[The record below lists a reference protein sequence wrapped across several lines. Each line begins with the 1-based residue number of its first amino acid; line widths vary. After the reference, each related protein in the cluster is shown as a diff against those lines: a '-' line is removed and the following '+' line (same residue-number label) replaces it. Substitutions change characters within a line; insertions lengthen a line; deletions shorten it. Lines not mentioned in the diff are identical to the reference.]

1 MLAGSGTQRTF
12 LFLQG
17 LSTPFFVRLAGAI
30 AARGHRIERINLSGG
45 DRVFWPRLGAVDY
58 RGRFP
63 DWRSFLGAFLH
74 ERGVSDV
81 ILFGDCRPYH
91 RVAVDLARSRGI
103 AGACVRG
110 RLFPP
115 RLDHAGAR
123 RHERPFA
130 AAAGAGEP
138 IWRKRRAIPRTR
150 GAAAGERRHLAAGAL
165 GDPEPDRHD
174 AAGAAL
180 SALPPPS
187 LAPSA

>member
-1 MLAGSGTQRTF
+1 MQ
-12 LFLQG
+12 
-17 LSTPFFVRLAGAI
+17 I
-30 AARGHRIERINLSGG
+30 AARGHTVERINLSGG

-103 AGACVRG
+103 AVHVFEEGYFRPDWITLERDG
-110 RLFPP
+110 TNGHSRLP
-115 RLDHAGAR
+115 R
-123 RHERPFA
+123 
-130 AAAGAGEP
+130 GAGGVSA
-138 IWRKRRAIPRTR
+138 RKRRAIGERR
-150 GAAAGERRHLAAGAL
+150 ARAAAGQRRHFAAGAL

-180 SALPPPS
+180 SALPPPP
-187 LAPSA
+187 LAPSADARCAAG

>member
-30 AARGHRIERINLSGG
+30 AARGHRVERINLSGG
-45 DRVFWPRLGAVDY
+45 DRLFWPRLGAVDY
-58 RGRFP
+58 RGRFA

-103 AGACVRG
+103 AVHVFEEGYFRPDWITLERDGTNAYSPLPREPEAILARG
-110 RLFPP
+110 RA
-115 RLDHAGAR
+115 DDR
-123 RHERPFA
+123 RRETPLPV
-130 AAAGAGEP
+130 GGG
-138 IWRKRRAIPRTR
+138 IWRRVRWEMLNQIATM
-150 GAAAGERRHLAAGAL
+150 L
-165 GDPEPDRHD
+165 
-174 AAGAAL
+174 
-180 SALPPPS
+180 
-187 LAPSA
+187 LAPLYPHYAAIVRTIR